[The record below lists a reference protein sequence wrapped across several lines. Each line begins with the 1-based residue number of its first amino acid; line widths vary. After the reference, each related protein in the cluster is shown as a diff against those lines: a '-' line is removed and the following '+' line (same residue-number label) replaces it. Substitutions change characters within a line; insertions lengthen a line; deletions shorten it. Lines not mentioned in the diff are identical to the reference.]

1 MKKNIAGSLPPVLL
15 PRVVRSAEHL
25 WVKLSGTNL
34 CQVQSTCSRCGA
46 TDGENKEHTPN
57 EDDGDCTTAITCSVC
72 GTITAE
78 AKKRR

>member
-1 MKKNIAGSLPPVLL
+1 MGEALGHEWTTPDVD
-15 PRVVRSAEHL
+15 
-25 WVKLSGTNL
+25 L

-57 EDDGDCTTAITCSVC
+57 EDNGDCTTAITCSVC